1 MTITSTQEQF
11 YCPRCQ
17 YTWWYKFATGPEF
30 ESRKEDWPDG
40 ATSKLCPA
48 HQWAQSRQQR

>member
-48 HQWAQSRQQR
+48 HQWAQSRQ